1 MSGTHKIKSMEVIV
15 FIGIISFLHRWRL
28 SFYVLSSIPLKY
40 GLAVPFAQKSI
51 HSRLDNV
58 LDEREGHL
66 LVVIQR
72 DTFELLHLLAI
83 ERYNYLFILHLVSTS
98 QLLFGKLC

>member
-1 MSGTHKIKSMEVIV
+1 M
-15 FIGIISFLHRWRL
+15 FIGVNSFLNGRRL
-28 SFYVLSSIPLKY
+28 SFYVLSSMPLKY
-40 GLAVPFAQKSI
+40 GLAVPFAPNSI
-51 HSRLDNV
+51 HSRLDDV
-58 LDEREGHL
+58 LNEDQGHL

-83 ERYNYLFILHLVSTS
+83 ERYNQLFILHLVSTS